1 MKSASDKGS
10 ISLAAFFALA
20 AQAIAA
26 LQASHLAR
34 PYHGCINT
42 ATLDWASLHHED
54 VAPRFH
60 DWSADQQ
67 HVAYISPEQTGRMNR
82 GVDYRSDYYSLG
94 VIFYEI
100 LTGTLPFESDDE
112 MELVHQHIARQP
124 SPLHQRRSDIPQ
136 TVSDIVLKLMSKNA
150 EDRYQSLEGLAADL
164 QQCEQALSEGRPIP
178 KFMLGKFDQ
187 NDILQ
192 IPQKLY
198 GRNNETKILH
208 QALNRCIVG
217 DTELL
222 LVNGYAGVGK
232 SSLVGEIQK
241 ACIEKRGIYLVG
253 KFDQFRRDI
262 PYASLVKA
270 FQSFV
275 RQILGDSEE
284 QVTYWRDAILAA
296 IGGNGQLLI
305 DVIPALE
312 FVIGPQPAVAKYAAK
327 EAQDRFLEVFRQ
339 FVSAIA
345 HAEHPLVLFLD
356 DLQWVDAGS
365 MKLLDYL
372 LSQSELR
379 HLLLIGAYRQNEID
393 AGHPLTLSLV
403 SLRQRKGL
411 VHEITLSALTLE
423 DVTCLITDTLSCDSE
438 RALPLATLV
447 HEKTAGNPFFTRQF
461 LLTLYEE
468 KLLTLNTQADSS
480 RVWKWNIARIH
491 AKGITDNVVELM
503 VEKLQRL
510 PAAALDLLKYLA
522 CLGNGATIP
531 TLGATFDCSERDV
544 EILLNDA
551 LRVGLLMRDGDA
563 IKFGHNRIH
572 EAAYSMIARDV
583 RSSMHLTIGR
593 VLHALMEQEDD
604 DEAVFDVAHQFNSG
618 LDLIHELEEIDIAC
632 QLNIRAGKKA
642 KASAAYASAKS
653 FFAQATALL
662 PPQAWSADRYEETFS
677 LIQEYADC
685 DIVLGHFVEAEALFD
700 LILDNVRSETDRVRV
715 ARLQMRMYL
724 VTNRMS
730 QGLALGLEAL
740 RLYGV
745 SFAETDKELMEN
757 IEPARQAL
765 THQLADKRIADLM
778 ELPIVDNPEISMII
792 GLMTDLLTA
801 AYSVRPALVPSI
813 LLKALDLS
821 LKHGNTSDSC
831 VIYSNYGLIV
841 AGMFGDIATG
851 FEFSEMSLRLNARFR
866 DTKVRGRLLYIH
878 GYALQVKRQPMAAC
892 FATLEEGV
900 TSCREVGNILFY
912 AASYDALVWLNWESG
927 KTLEEVQIILRT
939 YLELAKQT
947 RYPFADYLLRI
958 IEQGITRVQGVTMDG
973 CDIDYLALLTNAG
986 YGYAVAHY
994 HVMQQMV
1001 HFILGRYDDALVAAE
1016 SASKVTA
1023 ALQALA
1029 SMTTHHFYYALTLA
1043 ALYNQA
1049 NPERQEAFKQTINN
1063 QLSKLKHSAE
1073 NCPESYQNRYCLVA
1087 AELARIEGREID
1099 AEYLYEEAIS
1109 SARENGFMQNEAM
1122 ACELAARFYRTR
1134 GFATTAAAYMAQ
1146 ARAGYL
1152 KWGAH
1157 GKLAELDREFPRG
1170 ASERRINNAVGLQ
1183 FDSMAMLKA
1192 YQAISGEIQ
1201 LGKLLNTLIRIVVE
1215 TAGAEQGCLLLMHN
1229 DAMQLAAEVRA
1240 GTRSG
1245 EFEIMVPAEPTDVN
1259 PDKLPERIVSYVVR
1273 TRETVLLAD
1282 ASHASGDVSNFATDP
1297 YVTTHSPRSL
1307 LCMPILKQGGLVGIL
1322 YLENRLAVGAFTP
1335 AHVSTLELLVLQA
1348 AIAIE
1353 NAQVYNEIEDR
1364 VKERTRALSAEITE
1378 RRRVEDE
1385 LVQAKVRAEEATQSK
1400 SIFLAN
1406 MSHEIRT
1413 PMNAVI
1419 GLSHLAL
1426 GTSLNER
1433 QRDYITKI
1441 HRAGSSLLG
1450 LINDI
1455 LDSSKIEADKIDL
1468 EQADFTLS
1476 RVVDTVVAVINH
1488 KVEEKGLA
1496 LNIRI
1501 PPQVP
1506 QALIG
1511 DSLRLG
1517 QILTNLLNNAIKF
1530 TEAGEVTLN
1539 ASWLE
1544 QSGDRIRLGFSVQD
1558 SGIGMTEE
1566 QIGKLFHAFSQAEGS
1581 TTRKYGGTGL
1591 GLSIAKRLVELM
1603 SGSIWV
1609 DSVPGTGSTFHFT
1622 AWFGMGEEAPG
1633 IPEAA
1638 DSSAKSLRLDGTH
1651 VLVVEDND
1659 VNQQIVVELLEQ
1671 FGVST
1676 EVAENGLVGLNKVLA
1691 EPGRYDAVLMDMQ
1704 MPVMGGLESTQKM
1717 REHVSADQLPIIALT
1732 ANAMPHE
1739 RRSCLE
1745 AGMNDYLT
1753 KPIDLKQ
1760 LASTLARW
1768 IKITERNDMRP
1779 ARVSNVMP
1787 VRDTGVGLP
1796 EELSPFNLKA
1806 ALKRVNNNSDLLL
1819 KLLLQFHQR
1828 YQSSTT
1834 ELHHLF
1840 ENAQWADAERLVHTL
1855 KGLSATFEIA
1865 DLPNVAE
1872 SLETA
1877 LREHR
1882 FEDCPPLIETFSAA
1896 FENAIVAV
1904 GTLANRS
1911 DTEAGEPNVLPFDLQ
1926 TVIPAIDA
1934 LEESL
1939 AASGIEAV
1947 DMAVFLSGRFGM
1959 GPIKNLAGTLVA
1971 QTAEFDYDSAA
1982 ETLKGIKK
1990 AVMASQNPS

>member
-1 MKSASDKGS
+1 M
-10 ISLAAFFALA
+10 
-20 AQAIAA
+20 
-26 LQASHLAR
+26 
-34 PYHGCINT
+34 
-42 ATLDWASLHHED
+42 
-54 VAPRFH
+54 
-60 DWSADQQ
+60 
-67 HVAYISPEQTGRMNR
+67 
-82 GVDYRSDYYSLG
+82 
-94 VIFYEI
+94 IFYEI

-124 SPLHQRRSDIPQ
+124 SPLYQRRNDIPQ

-150 EDRYQSLEGLAADL
+150 EDRYQSLDGLAADL
-164 QQCEQALSEGRPIP
+164 RQCEQALSEGRPIP
-178 KFMLGKFDQ
+178 KLILGKFDQ

-192 IPQKLY
+192 IPQKLF
-198 GRNNETKILH
+198 GRNNETQILR
-208 QALNRCIVG
+208 QALDRCIVG

-241 ACIEKRGIYLVG
+241 TCIEKRGIYLVG

-284 QVTYWRDAILAA
+284 QVTYWRDAIVNAV
-296 IGGNGQLLI
+296 GNNGQLLI

-312 FVIGPQPAVAKYAAK
+312 FVIGSQPAVAEYAAK

-345 HAEHPLVLFLD
+345 QPEHPLVLFLD

-372 LSQSELR
+372 LTQSELR

-393 AGHPLTLSLV
+393 EAHPLALSLV

-423 DVTCLITDTLSCDSE
+423 DVTSLITDTLSCDPV

-468 KLLTLNTQADSS
+468 KLLTLDTQADPS
-480 RVWKWNIARIH
+480 RAWKWNIARIY

-531 TLGATFDCSERDV
+531 TLGATFGCSERDV
-544 EILLNDA
+544 ETLLNDA
-551 LRVGLLMRDGDA
+551 LRVGLLMRNGDA

-593 VLHALMEQEDD
+593 VLHALMEQDEDE
-604 DEAVFDVAHQFNSG
+604 EAVFDVAHQFNSG
-618 LDLIHELEEIDIAC
+618 LDLIHEVEEIDVAC

-700 LILDNVRSETDRVRV
+700 LILDNVRNDTDRVRV
-715 ARLQMRMYL
+715 CRLRMRMYL
-724 VTNRMS
+724 VTSRMS

-740 RLYGV
+740 RQYGV
-745 SFAETDKELMEN
+745 SFAETDKELMESV
-757 IEPARQAL
+757 EPARQAW
-765 THQLADKRIADLM
+765 TRQLAGKRIADLM
-778 ELPIVDNPEISMII
+778 DLPVVDNPEISMII

-801 AYSVRPALVPSI
+801 SYSVRPALVPSI
-813 LLKALDLS
+813 LLNALDLS
-821 LKHGNTSDSC
+821 LKHGNTPDSC

-866 DTKVRGRLLYIH
+866 DAKVRGRLLYIH
-878 GYALQVKRQPMAAC
+878 GYALQVKRQPMTAC
-892 FATLEEGV
+892 FTTLEEAI

-912 AASYDALVWLNWESG
+912 AGSYDALLWLNWESG
-927 KTLEEVQIILRT
+927 KTLEEVQAILRT

-958 IEQGITRVQGVTMDG
+958 IEQGITSVQGVTMDG
-973 CDIDYLALLTNAG
+973 SAIDYLALLNKAG

-994 HVMQQMV
+994 HVMHQMV

-1023 ALQALA
+1023 TLQALA
-1029 SMTTHHFYYALTLA
+1029 SMITHHFYYALTLA
-1043 ALYNQA
+1043 ALYNQVDA
-1049 NPERQEAFKQTINN
+1049 ERQEIFKQTINN
-1063 QLSKLKHSAE
+1063 QLGKLKHSAE

-1099 AEYLYEEAIS
+1099 AEYFYEEAIL
-1109 SARENGFMQNEAM
+1109 SARDNGFVQNEAM

-1134 GFATTAAAYMAQ
+1134 GFTMTAAAYLAQ
-1146 ARAGYL
+1146 ARASYL

-1157 GKLAELDREFPRG
+1157 GKLTELDREFPRS
-1170 ASERRINNAVGLQ
+1170 ASERRTNNAVGLQ

-1201 LGKLLNTLIRIVVE
+1201 LGKLLHTLIRIVVE
-1215 TAGAEQGCLLLMHN
+1215 TAGAEQGCLLLMRN
-1229 DAMQLAAEVRA
+1229 DAMHLAAEVRA

-1245 EFEIMVPAEPTDVN
+1245 EPEIVVPMEPTDVN

-1282 ASHASGDVSNFATDP
+1282 ASHASGEVSNFATDP
-1297 YVTTHSPRSL
+1297 YVTTHSSRSL

-1322 YLENRLAVGAFTP
+1322 YLENRLAIGAFTP

-1353 NAQVYNEIEDR
+1353 NAQVYNDIEDR
-1364 VKERTRALSAEITE
+1364 VNERTRALSIEIAE
-1378 RRRVEDE
+1378 RKRVEEE
-1385 LVQAKVRAEEATQSK
+1385 LVLAKVRAEEATQSK

-1426 GTSLNER
+1426 GTTLNEQ
-1433 QRDYITKI
+1433 QRDYISKI

-1455 LDSSKIEADKIDL
+1455 LDFSKIEAGKIDL
-1468 EQADFTLS
+1468 EQAEFVLN
-1476 RVVDTVVAVINH
+1476 RVVDTVVTVINH
-1488 KVEEKGLA
+1488 KVEEKSLA

-1501 PPQVP
+1501 APQVP

-1530 TEAGEVTLN
+1530 TESGGVTLS
-1539 ASWLE
+1539 ASWVK
-1544 QSGDRIRLGFSVQD
+1544 QSGNRIQLAFSIQD
-1558 SGIGMTEE
+1558 TGIGMTEE
-1566 QIGKLFHAFSQAEGS
+1566 QVGKLFRAFNQAEES

-1591 GLSIAKRLVELM
+1591 GLSIAKRMVELM
-1603 SGSIWV
+1603 EGSIWV
-1609 DSVPGTGSTFHFT
+1609 ESVPGQGSTFHFT
-1622 AWFGMGEEAPG
+1622 AWFGMGEEVPDTTM
-1633 IPEAA
+1633 PA
-1638 DSSAKSLRLDGTH
+1638 DSTIHSLRLDGAH
-1651 VLVVEDND
+1651 VLVVEDNE
-1659 VNQQIVVELLEQ
+1659 VNQQIVAELLQ
-1671 FGVST
+1671 QIGVST
-1676 EVAENGLVGLNKVLA
+1676 ELAENGQIGLDKVLA

-1704 MPVMGGLESTQKM
+1704 MPVMDGLESTRKI
-1717 REHVSADQLPIIALT
+1717 REQITADRLPIIALT

-1739 RRSCLE
+1739 RRSCLD

-1753 KPIDLKQ
+1753 KPIDVKQ
-1760 LASTLARW
+1760 LVSTLARW
-1768 IKITERNDMRP
+1768 IKASAHKSATHVQVVNTIPMVEAGD
-1779 ARVSNVMP
+1779 A
-1787 VRDTGVGLP
+1787 LP
-1796 EELSPFNLKA
+1796 EELPPLNLKA
-1806 ALKRVNNNSDLLL
+1806 ALKRVNNNKGLLR
-1819 KLLLQFHQR
+1819 KLLQQFHQR
-1828 YQSSTT
+1828 YKTSTN
-1834 ELHHLF
+1834 ELRRLF
-1840 ENAQWADAERLVHTL
+1840 DHAEWTDAERLIHTL
-1855 KGLSATFEIA
+1855 KGLTATFEIA
-1865 DLPNVAE
+1865 DLPAIAE

-1877 LREHR
+1877 LREQR
-1882 FEDCPPLIETFSAA
+1882 FEACPPLIDA
-1896 FENAIVAV
+1896 FEVGFEKAIAAIGALVSQSNAEVA
-1904 GTLANRS
+1904 GPLAANVVPV
-1911 DTEAGEPNVLPFDLQ
+1911 DIKAVLP
-1926 TVIPAIDA
+1926 AINA
-1934 LEESL
+1934 LEVSL
-1939 AASGIEAV
+1939 ASSSIEAV
-1947 DMAVFLSGRFGM
+1947 DMAVSLHSQFGI
-1959 GPIKNLAGTLVA
+1959 GAIKNLAGTLVA
-1971 QTAEFDYDSAA
+1971 QTAEFDYDSAI
-1982 ETLKGIKK
+1982 ETLRGIKK
-1990 AVMASQNPS
+1990 AVMVS